1 MITGREVIK
10 ECTNNSLMCK
20 KNKAAP
26 APKLVAPLAQI
37 TLQFNIRVFS
47 NVGID
52 FTGPFLTMQGRE
64 KTRNKRYFCLFT
76 CLSSRAVYLEMTF
89 GLDTTAFLNGF
100 YRTVNRRAV
109 PVKVIT
115 DNGRCFVTSNRELEE
130 LASHLDEEKIKE
142 ATSLQKKK

>member
-1 MITGREVIK
+1 M
-10 ECTNNSLMCK
+10 
-20 KNKAAP
+20 
-26 APKLVAPLAQI
+26 
-37 TLQFNIRVFS
+37 
-47 NVGID
+47 
-52 FTGPFLTMQGRE
+52 
-64 KTRNKRYFCLFT
+64 
-76 CLSSRAVYLEMTF
+76 EMTF

-115 DNGRCFVTSNRELEE
+115 DNGRYFVTSNRELEE